1 MKTVGLREL
10 RQRASELVRCAE
22 EGEVYTVTVSGRPA
36 ALLGPAGPGVWRRFE
51 DLAELFGGTPDPAWV
66 NDRERLD
73 PAPRDPWNRE

>member
-36 ALLGPAGPGVWRRFE
+36 ARLGPAGPGVWRRFE
-51 DLAELFGGTPDPAWV
+51 DVADLFMGAPDPAWDG
-66 NDRERLD
+66 DRERVD
-73 PAPRDPWNRE
+73 QAPRDPWTGE